1 MTSVE
6 QAPVDAQEIGAI
18 FANEYYTFL
27 SKEPARLHC
36 FYSKDSTLS
45 HGFQGEVTEV
55 CVGQQ
60 VKQLPH
66 PFIFMHNNNHNTI
79 RSKVPDKKKRF
90 SLVLLI

>member
-1 MTSVE
+1 MTFVE

-45 HGFQGEVTEV
+45 HGFQGEDTEV

-60 VKQLPH
+60 VNNSPILV
-66 PFIFMHNNNHNTI
+66 IFHAQQ
-79 RSKVPDKKKRF
+79 
-90 SLVLLI
+90 